1 MFRERDPD
9 ARAALMPLVS
19 FPSQPVDAVPGGTD
33 PRVPIPLVE
42 ARRQAN
48 FYKSMHQRSAAHVQ
62 VLQLQLAQA
71 EDYCRKK
78 AALRILELE
87 QELAV
92 AKSSDPP
99 TRTALFRSKDRV
111 FFCYR

>member
-111 FFCYR
+111 FFRYR